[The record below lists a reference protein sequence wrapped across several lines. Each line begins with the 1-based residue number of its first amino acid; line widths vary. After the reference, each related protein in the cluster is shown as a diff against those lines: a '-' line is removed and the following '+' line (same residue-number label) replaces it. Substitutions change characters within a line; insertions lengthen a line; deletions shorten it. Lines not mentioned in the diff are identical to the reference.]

1 MERNDPD
8 RAAHERAS
16 DDALAHL
23 DVEAIAL
30 IAIGEAPS
38 SPGESRHLAVCPA
51 CRSEL
56 DQLHGAAE
64 IARTTIGEGAFVAP
78 AASVWAGIHRELG
91 LAADVQPPGFAPVT
105 TAALA
110 GTAPV
115 SAAPVVRA
123 QTAADSPSTS
133 TSAPVASLAEARER
147 RGLRGRIIGPLVGV
161 AAAAVAIGAVALS
174 WDALRPAPEPTMLA
188 RASLDALP
196 AWEGSTGAAV
206 VTESADGERLVSI
219 ELAASAQGEG
229 VREVWLLT
237 PEVDGLIS
245 LGLLEGGSGT
255 FVIPEGIDL
264 SEYPIVDVSLEPVDG
279 DPAHSGDSIVRGA
292 LDV

>member
-1 MERNDPD
+1 MEQHGPD
-8 RAAHERAS
+8 RAARDRAS
-16 DDALAHL
+16 DDAMAHL
-23 DVEAIAL
+23 DAEAIAL

-38 SPGESRHLAVCPA
+38 SPGESRHLAVCPT
-51 CRSEL
+51 CRSEV
-56 DQLHGAAE
+56 DQLHDAAE

-78 AASVWAGIHRELG
+78 SASVWAGIHRELG
-91 LAADVQPPGFAPVT
+91 LAADVQPPGVAPGVRASSAGAPAASRAT
-105 TAALA
+105 TAAE
-110 GTAPV
+110 
-115 SAAPVVRA
+115 
-123 QTAADSPSTS
+123 SPSLPS
-133 TSAPVASLAEARER
+133 PPRVASLAEARES
-147 RGLRGRIIGPLVGV
+147 RGRRRRIVAPLVGV

-174 WDALRPAPEPTMLA
+174 WDALRPAPAPTTVA
-188 RASLDALP
+188 RAALDALP

-206 VTESADGERLVSI
+206 VTESAGGERIVSI
-219 ELAASAQGEG
+219 ELAASAEGDG

-264 SEYPIVDVSLEPVDG
+264 AEYPIVDVSLEPVDG
-279 DPAHSGDSIVRGA
+279 DPAHSGDSIVRGS

>member
-1 MERNDPD
+1 MEQHDSD
-8 RAAHERAS
+8 RAAHDRS
-16 DDALAHL
+16 DDDALAHL
-23 DVEAIAL
+23 DAEAIAL

-38 SPGESRHLAVCPA
+38 SLGESRHLAVCPA

-78 AASVWAGIHRELG
+78 SSAVWAGIHRELG
-91 LAADVQPPGFAPVT
+91 LAADVRPPGLDTDPASEPVASAP
-105 TAALA
+105 
-110 GTAPV
+110 
-115 SAAPVVRA
+115 AAPVRSLADERA
-123 QTAADSPSTS
+123 RRGRMRRLI
-133 TSAPVASLAEARER
+133 APVA
-147 RGLRGRIIGPLVGV
+147 GI
-161 AAAAVAIGAVALS
+161 AAAAVAVGAVALS
-174 WDALRPAPEPTMLA
+174 WEALRPAPESVTVA
-188 RASLDALP
+188 RAALDALP
-196 AWEGSTGAAV
+196 AWQGSTGTAV
-206 VTESADGERLVSI
+206 VSETADGERVVSI
-219 ELAASAQGEG
+219 ELDASVEADG

-255 FVIPEGIDL
+255 FVIPDGIDL
-264 SEYPIVDVSLEPVDG
+264 AEYPIVDVSLEPVDG

>member
-8 RAAHERAS
+8 PAAHDRAS

-23 DVEAIAL
+23 DAEAIAL

-38 SPGESRHLAVCPA
+38 SPGESHHLAVCPA

-56 DQLHGAAE
+56 DQLHDAAE

-91 LAADVQPPGFAPVT
+91 LAAGVQPPGLVGVA
-105 TAALA
+105 
-110 GTAPV
+110 TAP
-115 SAAPVVRA
+115 STGTP
-123 QTAADSPSTS
+123 AADRSTPAPASPSRS

-161 AAAAVAIGAVALS
+161 AAAAVAIGAVALF
-174 WDALRPAPEPTMLA
+174 WDALRPAPEPTTLA
-188 RASLDALP
+188 SASLDALP
-196 AWEGSTGAAV
+196 AWQGSTGVAV

-219 ELAASAQGEG
+219 ELVASAEGEG

-264 SEYPIVDVSLEPVDG
+264 TEYPIVDVSLEPVDG

>member
-23 DVEAIAL
+23 DAEAIAL

-38 SPGESRHLAVCPA
+38 SPGESHHLAVCPA

-56 DQLHGAAE
+56 DQLHDAAE

-91 LAADVQPPGFAPVT
+91 LAADVQPPGLVGVATAPS
-105 TAALA
+105 A
-110 GTAPV
+110 GTP
-115 SAAPVVRA
+115 
-123 QTAADSPSTS
+123 AADRATPAPASPSRS

-147 RGLRGRIIGPLVGV
+147 RGLRGRIIGTLVGV

-174 WDALRPAPEPTMLA
+174 WDALRPAPEPTTLA
-188 RASLDALP
+188 SASLDALP
-196 AWEGSTGAAV
+196 AWQGSTGAAV
-206 VTESADGERLVSI
+206 VTESADGERVVSI
-219 ELAASAQGEG
+219 ELAASAEGEG

-264 SEYPIVDVSLEPVDG
+264 TEYPIVDVSLEPVDG